1 MLQVHD
7 RDFGT
12 DRKTRGE
19 ARSSPVR
26 GRLGWPET
34 ESSRLFQCLTEESS
48 MANENRS
55 MSGLTED
62 EAREFHGIFVSSFVV
77 FTGIVVVAHILV
89 WLWRPWL

>member
-1 MLQVHD
+1 
-7 RDFGT
+7 
-12 DRKTRGE
+12 
-19 ARSSPVR
+19 
-26 GRLGWPET
+26 
-34 ESSRLFQCLTEESS
+34 

-62 EAREFHGIFVSSFVV
+62 EAREFHDIFVSSFVV